1 MDQMEQERVISQDRW
16 VLLEKN
22 TKTVG
27 TKYSRKPK
35 RKTKMKKEKNKVFTV
50 LVSVTTKEI
59 RDQYNYWC
67 STQKSN
73 MFVNPL
79 TGQKKLDERL
89 LDCVSDD
96 ELVLAAEVVDWSY
109 GGMFDELK
117 SGYIASLLN
126 LIMEQKQNPIEEE

>member
-1 MDQMEQERVISQDRW
+1 
-16 VLLEKN
+16 
-22 TKTVG
+22 
-27 TKYSRKPK
+27 
-35 RKTKMKKEKNKVFTV
+35 MKKEKNEVFTL
-50 LVSVTTKEI
+50 LVSVSTKEI
-59 RDQYNYWC
+59 RDQYNRWC
-67 STQKSN
+67 YTQKSN

-79 TGQKKLDERL
+79 TGHKKLDERL

-117 SGYIASLLN
+117 SAYITSLLN